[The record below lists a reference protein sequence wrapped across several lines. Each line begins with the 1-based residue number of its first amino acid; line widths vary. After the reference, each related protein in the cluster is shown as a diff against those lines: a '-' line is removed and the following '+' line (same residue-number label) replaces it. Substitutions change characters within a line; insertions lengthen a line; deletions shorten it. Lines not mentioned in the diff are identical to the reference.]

1 MATHLRLIRS
11 TGSLARIQSHLP
23 NTSLYTLR
31 SHISYGR
38 LVSYGPIGSTLIN
51 RGFSG
56 TFAKRSNHPTD
67 DSKGLK
73 DTPGKN
79 DAAQKTTEEEALNKA
94 SEEAERKRIE
104 AQDAALK
111 EILDSAAAE
120 KRQIEQEM
128 ARVAEEK
135 ARQAAKRAAEE
146 EARQA
151 AKKAAEEEARRAAKE
166 SAEKQA
172 KLQRSKSTNISNA
185 ESEATSASNSPGK
198 VTKASNLKTGT
209 TTASDVS
216 KNNSQLL
223 GSEASSTLNASQS
236 SAAGATQSKNDSKEK
251 ASQAA
256 PDESSAEPFTSK
268 LLPYKRSIG
277 ASTEYIR
284 SAIPDSI
291 RQLTESVKRKDYR
304 ETISQLAEHLNS
316 ITGYNAINELK
327 HKVIAHGDCLDEARI
342 KLVQAKQAYEDAI
355 STRSDTQKAINDLLQ
370 RKHLWSPND
379 VIRFTDLYRSE
390 HANEQSEQKT
400 KAAYKLAE
408 SDVESKSRMLTRV
421 IMERYHEEQVWSD
434 KIRAASTYGTWG
446 LVGVNVMAFL
456 IVQAFVEPRRRRKQ
470 VERYEELVQ
479 DLTERGILPE
489 RTSDLAVSGA
499 NATTPGTAN
508 GSVSTSSDAP
518 IAVGGELLG
527 GEDVLLKLMMS
538 TEERLDRMETLLLQQ
553 SSGGTGKN
561 FSKEVSID
569 VYGSPDG
576 EYVLTEDGSIAF
588 LQNDIVETTDMGESW
603 GEGLSQGIRFEI
615 RSDLTSN
622 TTKDRLSLILR
633 DGDAEVPA
641 TRRDFLVSSLGGA
654 LIGGL
659 IAVAVMMNR

>member
-11 TGSLARIQSHLP
+11 AGSLARNQSHLP
-23 NTSLYTLR
+23 NPSLYTLH
-31 SHISYGR
+31 SHISNGHFAA
-38 LVSYGPIGSTLIN
+38 SGPIGSTLIN

-56 TFAKRSNHPTD
+56 TVIKRSDRPTD

-73 DTPGKN
+73 DTPGNN
-79 DAAQKTTEEEALNKA
+79 DTVQNATENEALNKA
-94 SEEAERKRIE
+94 SQEAERKRIE
-104 AQDAALK
+104 AQDAVLK

-128 ARVAEEK
+128 AKVAEEK
-135 ARQAAKRAAEE
+135 ARL
-146 EARQA
+146 A
-151 AKKAAEEEARRAAKE
+151 AKKAAEEEARLAAKE
-166 SAEKQA
+166 AAEKQA
-172 KLQRSKSTNISNA
+172 LEKLQRSKSTTIANA
-185 ESEATSASNSPGK
+185 ASETTSASNLPGE
-198 VTKASNLKTGT
+198 VTKASNLKAGT

-223 GSEASSTLNASQS
+223 GSEASSTLNTSQS
-236 SAAGATQSKNDSKEK
+236 SVTSTAQSKNGPKEK
-251 ASQAA
+251 SSQAA
-256 PDESSAEPFTSK
+256 LDEDSTDPFTSK
-268 LLPYKRSIG
+268 LLPYKKSIG

-284 SAIPDSI
+284 SAIPDSL

-304 ETISQLAEHLNS
+304 ETITQLAEHLNS
-316 ITGYNAINELK
+316 ITGYNAINDLK
-327 HKVIAHGDCLDEARI
+327 YKVIAHGDRLDEARI

-355 STRSDTQKAINDLLQ
+355 NTRSDTQKAINDLLQ

-390 HANEQSEQKT
+390 HANEQAEQKT

-479 DLTERGILPE
+479 DLTVRGILPE
-489 RTSDLAVSGA
+489 KTSGLAISGA

-508 GSVSTSSDAP
+508 DSVSTSSDAP
-518 IAVGGELLG
+518 VAVGGELLG
-527 GEDVLLKLMMS
+527 GEDVLLKLMTS

-553 SSGGTGKN
+553 SSGEPGKKL
-561 FSKEVSID
+561 SKEVSVD
-569 VYGSPDG
+569 VYSSPDG

-588 LQNDIVETTDMGESW
+588 LPNEIVETTQMGESW
-603 GEGLSQGIRFEI
+603 GEGLSQGVRFEI
-615 RSDLTSN
+615 RSDLTGDA
-622 TTKDRLSLILR
+622 TKGRLSLILG
-633 DGDAEVPA
+633 DGDVEVPA